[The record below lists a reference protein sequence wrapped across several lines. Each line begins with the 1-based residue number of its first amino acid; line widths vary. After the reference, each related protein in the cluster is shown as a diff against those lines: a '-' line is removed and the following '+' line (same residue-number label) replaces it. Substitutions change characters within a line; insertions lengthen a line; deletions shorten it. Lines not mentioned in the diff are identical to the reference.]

1 MLQKTVKIGEK
12 EVAFRSSA
20 TIPRLYRIKF
30 KRDIF
35 KDLSKLEQSYKG
47 KTSEGGSFEIED
59 LEIFENVAY
68 IMAFHADHT
77 IPDNIDD
84 WLDQFEMFSIYE
96 VLPEILELWGT
107 NLITDV
113 QSKKNLTAEPGND
126 NALIPPAL
134 YGNRHRHCRPRPSD
148 YRSCDGYVDRKR
160 QRQCQVQ
167 QYGHR
172 RAGGIR

>member
-1 MLQKTVKIGEK
+1 MLEKTIAIGDKQVK
-12 EVAFRSSA
+12 FRSSA
-20 TIPRLYRIKF
+20 TIPRLYRVKF

-35 KDLSKLEQSYKG
+35 KDLSRLESSYKG
-47 KTSEGGSFEIED
+47 KTEDGSSFEIED
-59 LEIFENVAY
+59 LEVFENVAY

-113 QSKKNLTAEPGND
+113 QSKKNLAAVT
-126 NALIPPAL
+126 
-134 YGNRHRHCRPRPSD
+134 
-148 YRSCDGYVDRKR
+148 VK
-160 QRQCQVQ
+160 
-167 QYGHR
+167 
-172 RAGGIR
+172 

>member
-1 MLQKTVKIGEK
+1 MLQKTVKVGEK
-12 EVAFRSSA
+12 EVTFRSSA

-35 KDLSKLEQSYKG
+35 KDLSKLEKSYKG
-47 KTSEGGSFEIED
+47 KKEEGSSFEIED

-68 IMAFHADHT
+68 IMAYHADHS

-107 NLITDV
+107 NLITDIE
-113 QSKKNLTAEPGND
+113 SKKNLQK
-126 NALIPPAL
+126 
-134 YGNRHRHCRPRPSD
+134 
-148 YRSCDGYVDRKR
+148 V
-160 QRQCQVQ
+160 
-167 QYGHR
+167 
-172 RAGGIR
+172 AGK